1 MKTSILFLLAMLSF
15 SVFGQDLKTDVAKK
29 SNCLKITSYNMSIGS
44 IFNSGDAERFSDLK
58 RLLSEKDPTLRMPSD
73 DYIMKLSG
81 KSLFNFKIELGLT
94 SIAKPNRE
102 LLIGLSYISGDQRS
116 FEFNKSSHIRTD
128 TLHVQDYTF
137 YVDSSFHSSFKFTEN
152 VQEMGINMAYIYKTA
167 QDRKFS
173 LYAGYGLNIGY
184 STYSQLIY
192 NSVQDSNEELVL
204 KNDPNKN
211 NHYFYNDIESKLTYE
226 KYFESDPSFFLRA
239 YIPFGLNL
247 KLSKRNPFWNHV
259 SLQLNCQ
266 FGLVYRNISND
277 ISYTKVYFSFPG
289 VGMKVSF

>member
-1 MKTSILFLLAMLSF
+1 MFSFTVLA
-15 SVFGQDLKTDVAKK
+15 QDIKTDIPKK
-29 SNCLKITSYNMSIGS
+29 SNCLKISSYNMSIGS
-44 IFNSGDAERFSDLK
+44 MFNSGEADNFSEMK
-58 RLLSEKDPTLRMPSD
+58 RLFLEKDPSLKMPSD
-73 DYIMKLSG
+73 DYSMKLSG
-81 KSLFNFKIELGLT
+81 KSLFNFNIELGLT
-94 SIAKPNRE
+94 SVTKPNRE
-102 LLIGLSYISGDQRS
+102 LLIGISYISGDQRS

-128 TLHVQDYTF
+128 SLHVQDYTF
-137 YVDSSFHSSFKFTEN
+137 YVDSTYHSSLKYAEN

-173 LYAGYGLNIGY
+173 LYAGYGFNIGY
-184 STYSQLIY
+184 STYSRLVY

-211 NHYFYNDIESKLTYE
+211 NHYFYNDIVSKVTTE
-226 KYFESDPSFFLRA
+226 KYFDSDPSFFLRA

-247 KLSKRNPFWNHV
+247 KLSKKNPFWSHV

-289 VGMKVSF
+289 VGLKVGF